1 MNSRQQQAPPPQ
13 QSPVQQYMS
22 TLDFSEPPDVQI
34 IEASCSLA
42 NTRNETNN
50 KWTNILKEPILVKKG
65 SQIRCASS
73 FINMSG
79 MDQEIIQFQPS
90 GDTQDNSHTMLT
102 QLYTCNDGTNGK
114 TTSYDYIAH
123 NIQASALTLT
133 NPGVNVDNAVT
144 CAVISQGAGNGA
156 RMTISAQNN
165 YEILDESIVITSQ
178 GSGYSSGD
186 KLIFGDGGGTR
197 QDSPIGFIIADDLGA
212 VKRVIMTHFGQFNT
226 ATPTTPITVAV
237 SGDTGGTGAV
247 LSIKVPLLGTG
258 NGILKGFNIT
268 VPGTGYTVGELVH
281 VENVAPPAFTTN
293 PIFRINCVGPNGELL
308 NTQYFDQGY
317 NYARIPV
324 FRWAQTFDFNSA
336 FVYGKNIGNRS
347 FKAENGNTVSIY
359 NNPPMFNYDVNLS
372 NAFNLGNKEDEFC
385 PGVFHTN
392 AQASPFS
399 IAKATCSIASD
410 SLGVD
415 FTMTCLG
422 GISQFTVPNIEENYV
437 DSNGQFL
444 NLQQNPLNQFAL
456 GQCFAIAFTGKNNAQ
471 IANETVWNN
480 LQGVAE
486 NFQGI
491 YTVGQKTQ
499 YTEPITI
506 GGTIYNNGY
515 QTIRIGPPNAFNGG
529 KIGVVPG
536 SNPPIFNQPVVGFP
550 YFYQIG
556 GTDNLTGNPN
566 QQYTTAM
573 INKRREDGTAMN
585 GVGATINI
593 TLNGAGN
600 GWSSF
605 SSNNNGT
612 GYRQGDILT
621 INSPNGAVSGIEI
634 YVLSIDGISGQT
646 FYAVQGLQ
654 IDKSDLSISD
664 GAGQNVACQINIV
677 PQPMYM
683 IGIGDV
689 NNRPADNSFYFNPN
703 AVGVIKD
710 DTRAAGV
717 HFNNYPNFPP
727 VFNGLGMR
735 PSAQVADTGG
745 FQNKSCQSALCKPEG
760 IQSNFYNYAAL
771 TANFSAHSDSLFEVV
786 SPDPPTLIDYN
797 ATSTRVFTAGTDL
810 AASQFYIGAVN
821 PMPNNTFT
829 FKILKTAW
837 AADPYTYPQNYLIL
851 KYAVSNPV
859 ANIEEHCYIRS
870 VTTDATHLIF
880 NLRARNI
887 QELQVPL
894 LDTDVVF
901 IGDESYR
908 GNLPTRNKIESGS
921 QVTLIYINDWVAFN
935 SRVHLKWAD
944 TATENKTGTIG
955 FTNNKNFYGNS
966 DINKTE
972 LETSADWKPIFDA
985 QIIDPLTLEYY
996 KGGGYYYL
1004 TQATKMLA
1012 LPTSS
1017 QGNIADPIPYGN
1029 DIGFSQGL
1037 NEFPVGQMCT
1047 GQDVNNPYFFNQYQ
1061 HSISSVEGLWEYE
1074 KYLRQKTFIMEQNFQ
1089 TPSSIGATWTEQAAA
1104 LTGAI
1109 DQATGLEMASKEQV
1123 GLLQNEFIT
1132 PVYGSNNQIGYDGK
1146 YISDLILYPD
1156 SAGLEPGHCVGISG
1170 YDSQASYLA
1179 TNILNTLPSDVNANS
1194 IYFVFFRTFFTIIRN
1209 YDPLKVTNNAPNRTP
1224 LTTLKTLA
1232 ENIGNVN
1239 NSSTTPPTTTQE
1251 TLDGTLMID
1260 VHGGNPAD
1268 SNKKIPLY
1276 ELGNPAPT
1284 ANVPFSFP
1292 SSTQEYPIRYIEQ
1305 DGTGNLN
1312 RAKVSNYIGANNLTL
1327 AFQQDISA
1335 FGYTFFHQPYVTP
1348 FVDNTGGQVSLRVFF
1363 GNRKLGIFNH
1373 DAFGGVS
1380 VVNYAR
1386 PDFPRNVFT
1395 FEEININEQNGNYT
1409 NGTDPLTAVAPI
1421 GRRFLQKLG
1430 FSDANLGV
1438 TQNANKQFVIDPA
1451 NNRLGINQVS
1461 NTRDIVLDDATSV
1474 AFASYDLNVFGT
1486 TFSKLDSSDSILTSI
1501 PPPESSPGLASHVV
1515 ITTPTHGASNR
1526 IIQKFGDYIF
1536 YPYSINSATD
1546 SFNNVAQ
1553 VRYDNASS
1561 AFGTIG
1567 GLNLTSGTASRGMGT
1582 PNVLGST
1589 TVVSQNTVP
1598 ISLNPDCNIYLSYTI
1613 EADSNFINASNLPVK
1628 LNHGHM
1634 IVLSSIIQSPNY
1646 HLNNQGRLPGISIV
1660 NKTFLQGDYILSMG
1674 QLTFYAVKD
1683 QVLSQI
1689 TTEIVNNDYTVPS
1702 SLGLQST
1709 VIYEISNFNPK
1720 PSRPPGTI
1728 FQKQQVGYLLNQ
1740 QMQEMQAKQGASGQ
1754 PSAIQQLMG
1763 DLDTLGLG
1771 VLEDPDNN
1779 SASIINQL
1787 GQYIQNHDLLN
1798 LSPRDRQQ
1806 FYASPEGQAFVQ
1818 HAQSV
1823 MSMQR
1828 NLGLLEARFEDQ
1840 ANALGE
1846 GGDPRQTIY
1855 QQVLAELGGLPGLP
1869 PIIDV
1874 PLADAVVAGG
1884 PDPLQDF
1891 INDGQDPGEVFY
1903 TGGPTGLASSFENA
1917 NPLNFMSYEEFIRDY
1932 GGDMSQFLTQVEGSN
1947 PEIAQPPDIIPAPPG
1962 FGNIQRGGAAGQG
1975 SESGIGTSIGTG
1987 GGGAASQTG
1996 TVDTGLGA
2004 EDEV

>member
-1 MNSRQQQAPPPQ
+1 MNSRQQQAPPQQ

-22 TLDFSEPPDVQI
+22 TLDFSEPPDIQI
-34 IEASCSLA
+34 IEASCNLA
-42 NTRNETNN
+42 ETRNETNN
-50 KWTNILKEPILVKKG
+50 KWTNVLKEPILVKKG

-133 NPGVNVDNAVT
+133 NPGVDVIDGVT
-144 CAVISQGAGNGA
+144 CSVVSQAGGNGA
-156 RMTISAQNN
+156 RMVIKGETDF
-165 YEILDESIVITSQ
+165 EILDSNIVIHAAGT
-178 GSGYSSGD
+178 GYSSGD
-186 KLIFGDGGGTR
+186 PLIFGTGGG
-197 QDSPIGFIIADDLGA
+197 QQHKVPAGFVVADDLGA
-212 VKRVIMTHFGQFNT
+212 VKRIIMTNFGNYLQ
-226 ATPTTPITVAV
+226 ASPATPITVSV
-237 SGDTGGTGAV
+237 STATGGSGAN
-247 LSIKVPLLGTG
+247 LSIQVPLSGNG
-258 NGILKGFNIT
+258 NGILKSFNLT
-268 VPGTGYTVGELVH
+268 VAGQGYAVGELVH
-281 VENVAPPAFTTN
+281 VENVAQPPFTTN
-293 PIFRINCVGPNGELL
+293 PIFRINAVGPNGELL
-308 NTQYFDQGY
+308 STQYFDQGY

-324 FRWAQTFDFNSA
+324 FRWAQTFDFNTN
-336 FVYGKNIGNRS
+336 FVYGRDIGNRS
-347 FKAENGNTVSIY
+347 FTAGNGNTVSIF
-359 NNPPMFNYDVNLS
+359 NNPPTYKYDIGLS

-385 PGVFHTN
+385 SGVFHTN

-410 SLGVD
+410 SLGID
-415 FTMTCLG
+415 FTMRTID
-422 GISQFTVPNIEENYV
+422 GISQFSVPNIQETYV

-444 NLQQNPLNQFAL
+444 NLQQNPLNQFAI
-456 GQCFAIAFTGKNNAQ
+456 GQCIAISFGAKNNAQ
-471 IANETVWNN
+471 IGDETLWNN
-480 LQGVAE
+480 LQAVAG
-486 NFQGI
+486 NFQGL

-499 YTEPITI
+499 YSEPITI
-506 GGTIYNNGY
+506 NGVVYDNGY

-529 KIGVVPG
+529 QIGVVPG
-536 SNPPIFNQPVVGFP
+536 SNPPIYNQPVTGFP
-550 YFYQIG
+550 YLYQLG

-566 QQYTTAM
+566 QVYTTAM
-573 INKRREDGTAMN
+573 INKRREDGQPMTGA
-585 GVGATINI
+585 GATITI

-600 GWSSF
+600 GWNSF
-605 SSNNNGT
+605 TSNNNGT
-612 GYRQGDILT
+612 NYRQGDILT
-621 INSPNGAVSGIEI
+621 INSPDGSASTIEI

-646 FYAVQGLQ
+646 FYAAQGLT
-654 IDKSDLSISD
+654 IDKSNLLLANN
-664 GAGQNVACQINIV
+664 AGNNVACQLNIV

-735 PSAQVADTGG
+735 PTAEVGAGGG
-745 FQNKSCQSALCKPEG
+745 FQNSQCQSALCKPLG
-760 IQSNFYNYAAL
+760 IQSNFNYFNNL
-771 TANFSAHSDSLFEVV
+771 TANFAAHSDSLFEVV
-786 SPDPPTLIDYN
+786 TPNPPTLIDYN
-797 ATSTRVFTAGTDL
+797 ATNTRTFTAGTDA
-810 AASQFYIGAVN
+810 AASQFYIGAVD

-837 AADPYTYPQNYLIL
+837 ANDPYTYPQNYLIL
-851 KYAVSNPV
+851 KYAVTNPV

-870 VTTDATHLIF
+870 VTVDATHLTF

-887 QELQVPL
+887 QQLEVPL
-894 LDTDVVF
+894 MDSDVVF
-901 IGDESYR
+901 AGDEAYR
-908 GNLPTRNKIESGS
+908 GGLPAQNKIESGS
-921 QVTLIYINDWVAFN
+921 QVQLIYINDWVAFN

-955 FTNNKNFYGNS
+955 FTNNKNFYGDRDVNKSVLQTS
-966 DINKTE
+966 DQ
-972 LETSADWKPIFDA
+972 WKPIYDA

-1004 TQATKMLA
+1004 TQATRMLA
-1012 LPTSS
+1012 LPTSV
-1017 QGNIADPIPYGN
+1017 QGGLADPVPYLN
-1029 DIGFSQGL
+1029 EVGFSQGL

-1047 GQDVNNPYFFNQYQ
+1047 GQDVNNPYFFSQYQ
-1061 HSISSVEGLWEYE
+1061 HSISSAEGLWEYE
-1074 KYLRQKTFIMEQNFQ
+1074 KYLRQKTFVMEQNFQ
-1089 TPSSIGATWTEQAAA
+1089 TPSSIGATWTEQAAE

-1109 DQATGLEMASKEQV
+1109 DQATGLEMAPKEQV

-1146 YISDLILYPD
+1146 YITDLILYPD

-1170 YDSQASYLA
+1170 YDVNASYLA
-1179 TNILNTLPSDVNANS
+1179 TNILNVLPNDVNANS

-1224 LTTLKTLA
+1224 LVTLKTLA

-1239 NSSTTPPTTTQE
+1239 NSSTTPPTTNE
-1251 TLDGTLMID
+1251 RTLDGTLMID

-1268 SNKKIPLY
+1268 ANKKIPLY

-1284 ANVPFSFP
+1284 ADVPFSFP

-1305 DGTGNLN
+1305 DGTGILN

-1335 FGYTFFHQPYVTP
+1335 FGFTFLHQPYVTP

-1380 VVNYAR
+1380 IVNYAR
-1386 PDFPRNVFT
+1386 PDFPRGVFT
-1395 FEEININEQNGNYT
+1395 FEEINLNEQNGNYT
-1409 NGTDPLTAVAPI
+1409 NGTDPLTAVAPV

-1430 FSDANLGV
+1430 FSDANLGIK
-1438 TQNANKQFVIDPA
+1438 QNANKQFVIDPA
-1451 NNRLGINQVS
+1451 NNRLGIKQVT

-1474 AFASYDLNVFGT
+1474 AFASFDTEVFGT
-1486 TFSKLDSSDSILTSI
+1486 TFGKLDSSDSILTSI

-1515 ITTPTHGASNR
+1515 ITTPTHGSSNR
-1526 IIQKFGDYIF
+1526 VIQKFGDYIF

-1546 SFNNVAQ
+1546 SFNSVAQ

-1613 EADSNFINASNLPVK
+1613 QADSNFINASNLPIK

-1674 QLTFYAVKD
+1674 QLTFYAMKD

-1720 PSRPPGTI
+1720 PATPPGTI
-1728 FQKQQVGYLLNQ
+1728 FAKQQMGYLLNQ
-1740 QMQEMQAKQGASGQ
+1740 QMQEMQAKQGAGGQ

-1763 DLDTLGLG
+1763 DLNRLGLG

-1779 SASIINQL
+1779 NSSIINSL
-1787 GQYIQNHDLLN
+1787 GNYIRSYDMLN
-1798 LSPRDRQQ
+1798 MSPAQRQQ
-1806 FYASPEGQAFVQ
+1806 FFNSPQGQAFVQ

-1828 NLGLLEARFEDQ
+1828 NLGLLEARFEEQED
-1840 ANALGE
+1840 ALGI
-1846 GGDPRQTIY
+1846 GGDPRQTTY
-1855 QQVLAELGGLPGLP
+1855 QQVLTELGALPGLP
-1869 PIIDV
+1869 PVADVGLANAIIAQGV
-1874 PLADAVVAGG
+1874 
-1884 PDPLQDF
+1884 DPLQDF
-1891 INDGQDPGEVFY
+1891 IDG
-1903 TGGPTGLASSFENA
+1903 GGDVPPELTGLDIA
-1917 NPLNFMSYEEFIRDY
+1917 NPLSMMDYNDFVRDY
-1932 GGDMSQFLTQVEGSN
+1932 GGDINQYHTHI
-1947 PEIAQPPDIIPAPPG
+1947 IATDPSLQAPPAVLPPAVG
-1962 FGNIQRGGAAGQG
+1962 FAGIPRGGAGG
-1975 SESGIGTSIGTG
+1975 GVSESGIGTSVASGAG
-1987 GGGAASQTG
+1987 GGGAASATG
-1996 TVDTGLGA
+1996 TVDTGLG
-2004 EDEV
+2004 DD